1 MEKDKVNKGL
11 LIRASCGLGGV
22 YNLIGRYKDALQ
34 AYNKAEMLVSDRRSK
49 IEALIGQATIYENL
63 AEYDSMITLLNRL
76 IKLSRSTPAEV
87 DVLSRYCWVYR
98 LLGRMGESNSAGN
111 RGMGLL
117 KNLKKRGF
125 SQIELCHVEGTIVNA
140 MGTLYLSQG
149 DFDKAIELYQRFL
162 KVSEESGDLF
172 GIGMA
177 ANNMGSVYTHKGD
190 YDKAIPLFKKKLAIS
205 EKLGNKVGIAMA
217 ANNLGWI
224 YCQKKNFDKAIELYE
239 IALSIAEELDDKFGI
254 LNVTINLGSL
264 YRSKVNYNRAFALFR
279 KAMTIA
285 KKVGDKQAIGA
296 VYLASGEIYNELNEL
311 HKSTEYLKRAR
322 AIFEELGDKTFLSA
336 TIQVLIEV
344 GIKEIEENGVDK
356 NRKRLKKIYEHI
368 DEDLKLADEMKSGK
382 ERPGVLFLH
391 ARLASLDEKWD
402 KKSVKEK
409 FVKSIE
415 MFKELNLTDELGKAY
430 CFYAIYLKKIDE
442 FKIANKFL
450 AKAKKIFK
458 KIGDINYLNKID
470 EL

>member
-11 LIRASCGLGGV
+11 LIRAFCGLGGV

-34 AYNKAEMLVSDRRSK
+34 SYNKAEMLVSDRRSK

-63 AEYDSMITLLNRL
+63 ADYDSMINLLNRL

-87 DVLSRYCWVYR
+87 HVLSRYCWVYR
-98 LLGRMGESNSAGN
+98 LVGKMGKSNSAGN
-111 RGMGLL
+111 RGMELL

-125 SQIELCHVEGTIVNA
+125 SQIELYHVEGAIVNA
-140 MGTLYLSQG
+140 MGVLYWSQG

-162 KVSEESGDLF
+162 KVSEESGNLF

-177 ANNMGSVYTHKGD
+177 LNNLGGVYAHRGD
-190 YDKAIPLFKKKLAIS
+190 IDKAIPLFKKKLAIS

-224 YCQKKNFDKAIELYE
+224 YCEKKNFDKAIELYE
-239 IALSIAEELDDKFGI
+239 RALSIAEELNDTLGI
-254 LNVTINLGSL
+254 LHVTINLGSL
-264 YRSKVNYNRAFALFR
+264 YKDKVNYNRAFALFR

-285 KKVGDKQAIGA
+285 KKLGDTQAIGA
-296 VYLASGEIYNELNEL
+296 VYTDLGDIYKELNEL
-311 HKSTEYLKRAR
+311 HKSTEYLKKAR
-322 AIFEELGDKTFLSA
+322 AIFEELANKAFLSG

-356 NRKRLKKIYEHI
+356 NRRRLKKIYEQL
-368 DEDLKLADEMKSGK
+368 DEKLKLADEMKSRK
-382 ERPGVLFLH
+382 ERAITLFLH

-409 FVKSIE
+409 FVKSIK
-415 MFKELNLTDELGKAY
+415 MFTELNMTGELGKAY
-430 CFYAIYLKKIDE
+430 YYYAIYLKKIDE
-442 FKIANKFL
+442 FKIANEFL

-458 KIGDINYLNKID
+458 KIGNINYLNKID
-470 EL
+470 EM